1 MFKQT
6 YTLTMALFCGIA
18 IERGDYF
25 FASVCVLAG
34 VIGWC
39 VMGEE
44 NE

>member
-6 YTLTMALFCGIA
+6 YTLAMAFFCGMA

-25 FASVCVLAG
+25 IASVCVIAG
-34 VIGWC
+34 VVGWY

-44 NE
+44 EC

>member
-6 YTLTMALFCGIA
+6 YALAMAFFCGMA

-25 FASVCVLAG
+25 IASVCVIAG
-34 VIGWC
+34 VVGWY

-44 NE
+44 A